1 MRRVRVTVVLE
12 CGGRWEDAWARPV
25 AAFESRELAERCADV
40 RERREAMAREVAR
53 RDKHDGWHEPVWY
66 WLEELEVVLDG

>member
-1 MRRVRVTVVLE
+1 MRRVRVSVVLE

-25 AAFESRELAERCADV
+25 AGFESRELAERCADV

-53 RDKHDGWHEPVWY
+53 RDKHDGHEPVWY
-66 WLEELEVVLDG
+66 WLDELEVVLDG